1 MSKKLNSLQLASLI
15 ICPILSA
22 SIGIGLYN
30 AIQIAKNDSYI
41 SIIIGCI
48 IGLLPIIMLL
58 IIANYQEDKN
68 IIEKINLLFG
78 KTLGTVINYVISILF
93 IIIAST
99 ILFGICNFIITQI
112 LSNTPVFVIATSF
125 GILSTYSS
133 IKGIETISRTQYL
146 FSFII
151 IIIFIIFTISL
162 YKEFDISN
170 LKPFLKDG
178 LTNPIKASIFSMLS
192 SIIPTFVILIVP
204 KNNIV
209 DKKNYSKCILIFY
222 GIASLLIII
231 TSLFTI
237 GVLGEHLASFYQ
249 YPEYILLKRISIF
262 GFIDRIEN
270 LLSISWIF
278 STFATLSLIIYYISN
293 NLNKKEKKKIP
304 SIIISIII
312 IVCSLYI
319 FKNNT
324 FFNNYVS
331 NIYPYIL
338 SIFFIIFVFITS
350 LILIK
355 RK

>member
-1 MSKKLNSLQLASLI
+1 MKEDCLFCKI
-15 ICPILSA
+15 IKGEIPS
-22 SIGIGLYN
+22 
-30 AIQIAKNDSYI
+30 
-41 SIIIGCI
+41 
-48 IGLLPIIMLL
+48 
-58 IIANYQEDKN
+58 
-68 IIEKINLLFG
+68 EKIYEDE
-78 KTLGTVINYVISILF
+78 KILVF
-93 IIIAST
+93 RDIHPAA
-99 ILFGICNFIITQI
+99 
-112 LSNTPVFVIATSF
+112 PVH
-125 GILSTYSS
+125 
-133 IKGIETISRTQYL
+133 
-146 FSFII
+146 
-151 IIIFIIFTISL
+151 
-162 YKEFDISN
+162 
-170 LKPFLKDG
+170 
-178 LTNPIKASIFSMLS
+178 
-192 SIIPTFVILIVP
+192 ILIVP

-338 SIFFIIFVFITS
+338 SIFFIIFVFIT
-350 LILIK
+350 
-355 RK
+355 